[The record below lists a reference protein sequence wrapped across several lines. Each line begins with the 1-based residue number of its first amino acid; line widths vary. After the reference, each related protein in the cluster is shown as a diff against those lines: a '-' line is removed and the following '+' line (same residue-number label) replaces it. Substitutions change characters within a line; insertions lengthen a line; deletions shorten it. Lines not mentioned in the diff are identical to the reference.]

1 MNKSRNKHFDVIIIG
16 AGLSGI
22 GAACHLK
29 RNCPNKTF
37 AMLEGRSNI
46 GGTWDLF
53 KYPGIRSD
61 SDMHTFAYSF
71 KPWTYDKTISDGA
84 TIMKYLYETIEE
96 YQLKPHI
103 KLNHWISEVSWNSD
117 EAQWTLVGQDSKS
130 KEGIQLTCNFLLSCT
145 GYYDY
150 DEGYTPDFKGLEK
163 YKGQFVHPQKWTADI
178 EYENREVIIIGSG
191 ATAVTLLPSMAEK
204 TKHITMLQRSP
215 TYMMSLPKHDAFS
228 KFVKRWLPSK
238 TAHFLARWKHILRQ
252 IYFYQI
258 SKRKPKEVRYFI
270 KSQIK
275 KALGEDY
282 DVETHFNPK
291 YDPWDERVCAVLDN
305 DLFDAIN
312 EGKCSI
318 VTDHIDSFTEKGI
331 LLQSGKELKADLVVS
346 ATGLKIKVMGGINI
360 KIDRKAIDPSKLVN
374 YKGMM
379 LQDVPNMVVI
389 TGYTNASWT
398 LKADLVSEYFCRLLK
413 YMDKKGLT
421 SCLPTLSEENIKT
434 EPASDLASGYIQR
447 ALHLLPKQGDKYPWK
462 LNQNYI
468 KDMIALRFKS
478 IDDGYLRFKSK
489 KQYEKH

>member
-1 MNKSRNKHFDVIIIG
+1 MNSRSNTHFDVIIIG

-84 TIMKYLYETIEE
+84 TIMKYLNETIDDYE
-96 YQLKPHI
+96 LRKHI
-103 KLNHWISEVSWNSD
+103 KYNHWISEVFWSSD
-117 EAQWTLVGQDSKS
+117 EDKWTVKGKNNESN
-130 KEGIQLTCNFLLSCT
+130 EVIQLSCNFLISCT

-150 DEGYTPDFKGLEK
+150 DEGYTPDFKGLEN
-163 YKGQFVHPQKWTADI
+163 YKGQFVHPQKWTNDI
-178 EYENREVIIIGSG
+178 EYENKEVIIIGSG
-191 ATAVTLLPSMAEK
+191 ATAVTLLPTMAEK

-215 TYMMSLPKHDAFS
+215 TYMMSLPEHDKFS
-228 KFVKRWLPSK
+228 KVVKRWLPSK
-238 TAHFLARWKHILRQ
+238 IAHFLARWKHVLGQ
-252 IYFYQI
+252 IYFYKI
-258 SKRKPKEVRYFI
+258 SKKKPKEVRYFI
-270 KSQIK
+270 KKEIRK
-275 KALGEDY
+275 VLGEDY

-291 YDPWDERVCAVLDN
+291 YNPWDQRICAVVDN

-312 EGKCSI
+312 EGKCTI
-318 VTDHIDSFTEKGI
+318 VTDYIDSFTEKGI
-331 LLQSGKELKADLVVS
+331 LLQSGKELEADLVVS
-346 ATGLKIKVMGGINI
+346 ATGLKIKFVGGINI
-360 KIDRKAIDPSKLVN
+360 KVDGKTIDPSDLVN

-379 LQDVPNMVVI
+379 LQDVPNMAMI
-389 TGYTNASWT
+389 AGYTNASWT
-398 LKADLVSEYFCRLLK
+398 LKSDLVGEYICRLLHH
-413 YMDKKGLT
+413 MDKKGLT
-421 SCLPTLSEENIKT
+421 SCTPTLSDNNVIT

-447 ALHLLPKQGDKYPWK
+447 ALDELPKQGDKYPWK

-478 IDDGYLRFKSK
+478 IDDGYLVFKSRK
-489 KQYEKH
+489 K

>member
-1 MNKSRNKHFDVIIIG
+1 MNSNNDFDVIIIG

-37 AMLEGRSNI
+37 VMLEGRSNV

-71 KPWTYDKTISDGA
+71 KPWSYDKTVSDGA
-84 TIMKYLYETIEE
+84 TILEYLNETIDD
-96 YQLKPHI
+96 YQLKEH
-103 KLNHWISEVSWNSD
+103 LNFNHWISEVSWNSEENKWTVVGKD
-117 EAQWTLVGQDSKS
+117 NERNEA
-130 KEGIQLTCNFLLSCT
+130 IQLTCNYLLSCT

-163 YKGQFVHPQKWTADI
+163 YKGQFVHPQKWTDDI
-178 EYENREVIIIGSG
+178 EY
-191 ATAVTLLPSMAEK
+191 
-204 TKHITMLQRSP
+204 
-215 TYMMSLPKHDAFS
+215 
-228 KFVKRWLPSK
+228 WLPSK
-238 TAHFLARWKHILRQ
+238 PAHFLARWKSILRQ
-252 IYFYQI
+252 IYFYNI
-258 SKRKPKEVRYFI
+258 SRKKPKEVRFYI
-270 KSQIK
+270 KKQIK
-275 KALGEDY
+275 KVLGEDY

-291 YDPWDERVCAVLDN
+291 YNPWDERVCAVVEN
-305 DLFDAIN
+305 DLFNALN
-312 EGKCSI
+312 EGKCTI
-318 VTDHIDSFTEKGI
+318 VTDHINTFTEKGI
-331 LLQSGKELKADLVVS
+331 LLQSGKELEADLVVS
-346 ATGLKIKVMGGINI
+346 ATGLKIKFAGGINI
-360 KIDRKAIDPSKLVN
+360 KVDGKSIDASNLIN

-379 LQDVPNMVVI
+379 LQNVPNLTFI

-398 LKADLVSEYFCRLLK
+398 LKADLVSEYFCRLLRH
-413 YMDKKGLT
+413 MDKRGLT
-421 SCLPTLSEENIKT
+421 SCTPTLSEKDMTT

-478 IDDGYLRFKSK
+478 INDEYLVFK
-489 KQYEKH
+489 

>member
-1 MNKSRNKHFDVIIIG
+1 MQNSNNQHFDVIIIG

-29 RNCPNKTF
+29 RNCPDKTF

-71 KPWTYDKTISDGA
+71 RPWTYEKTISDGA
-84 TIMKYLYETIEE
+84 TILKYLNETIDDYELR
-96 YQLKPHI
+96 QHI
-103 KLNHWISEVSWNSD
+103 KLNHWISEVSWSAN
-117 EAQWTLVGQDSKS
+117 ENKWYVMGQDKARNVA
-130 KEGIQLTCNFLLSCT
+130 IQLSCNFLIFGT

-150 DEGYTPDFKGLEK
+150 DEGYTPDFKGLER

-178 EYENREVIIIGSG
+178 EYENKDVIIIGSG
-191 ATAVTLLPSMAEK
+191 ATAITLLPTMAEK
-204 TKHITMLQRSP
+204 TKHITLLQRSP
-215 TYMMSLPKHDAFS
+215 TYMMSLPKHDGFS
-228 KFVKRWLPSK
+228 KFLHNWLPSK
-238 TAHFLARWKHILRQ
+238 VAHFIARWKHILQQ
-252 IYFYQI
+252 IYFYRN
-258 SKRKPKEVRYFI
+258 SKKKPKEVRYYI

-275 KALGEDY
+275 KVLDEEY
-282 DVETHFNPK
+282 VETHFNPK

-305 DLFDAIN
+305 DLFNAIN
-312 EGKCSI
+312 AGKCTV

-331 LLQSGKELKADLVVS
+331 LLQSGKELAADLVVS
-346 ATGLKIKVMGGINI
+346 ATGLKIKFAGGIKI
-360 KIDRKAIDPSKLVN
+360 KVNGKMVDPSKLVN

-379 LQDVPNMVVI
+379 LQDVPNLASI
-389 TGYTNASWT
+389 AGYTNASWT
-398 LKADLVSEYFCRLLK
+398 LKSDLVGEYVCRLLK
-413 YMDKKGLT
+413 HMDKKGLA
-421 SCLPTLSEENIKT
+421 SCTPTLSQKDITT

-447 ALHLLPKQGDKYPWK
+447 ALHLLPKQGGKYPWK

-478 IDDGYLRFKSK
+478 IDDGYLVFK
-489 KQYEKH
+489 